1 MHPLW
6 LASWYPD
13 RTAPFNGDFVQRH
26 ALALSGQMP
35 VTVIHV
41 AKEEAAVGE
50 GRATRGAA
58 EKGRAPQG
66 AAEERRAVQGRH
78 AAGAPA
84 QTLTRRGNL
93 TERITYVRSPA
104 PGRGPW
110 NKLLSQVRTFRAY
123 HKAFRDHV
131 RENGKPELVHVH
143 VCMTAGLY
151 ALFLR
156 WTRGI
161 PYVVTEH
168 YTAYIPGSPEDFYSR
183 PLPYRVFNRMILR
196 RARAVHSVSRF
207 LLEQMERIAP
217 LQRTIVIPNAV
228 DTGLFHAEAGT
239 ADTPYRFI
247 HISSF
252 QPFKNVPGI
261 LDAFALL
268 HQRRKDWEL
277 VLVGP
282 AGEDIRAYGAAKN
295 LPLHWTGEIPYTQVA
310 EWLRT
315 AGALV
320 HFSWVEN
327 QPCVISEALCCGVPV
342 VAAAVGGIPEVL
354 GQGAEGGVG
363 SEDALKGRDNT
374 AAAILAKCGLL
385 VPSRDVPALAD
396 ALERII
402 NTPCDREAL
411 ASAAT
416 AIYSYEVVGSAL
428 ASLEME
434 AKTIHSYTT

>member
-26 ALALSGQMP
+26 ALALSERMP

-41 AKEEAAVGE
+41 AREDAAG
-50 GRATRGAA
+50 TRRDAKNVAA
-58 EKGRAPQG
+58 GPT
-66 AAEERRAVQGRH
+66 H
-78 AAGAPA
+78 AAPAPA

-93 TERITYVRSPA
+93 TERIVYVRAPA
-104 PGRGPW
+104 ARWSPW
-110 NKLLSQVRTFRAY
+110 NKLLSQIRTFRA
-123 HKAFRDHV
+123 HHGAFRDHV

-168 YTAYIPGSPEDFYSR
+168 YSVYIPGSPEDFYSR
-183 PLPYRVFNRMILR
+183 PLLYRVFNRMILR
-196 RARAVHSVSRF
+196 RARAVHSVSQF
-207 LLEQMERIAP
+207 LLEHMERITP
-217 LQRTIVIPNAV
+217 LRRTVVIPNAV
-228 DTGLFHAEAGT
+228 DTRLFHAGAAGAT
-239 ADTPYRFI
+239 SGAGRAAGNAPGATGAPFRFM
-247 HISSF
+247 HISGF
-252 QPFKNVPGI
+252 QPLKNVPGI

-268 HQRRKDWEL
+268 RQKRRDWEL
-277 VLVGP
+277 VLIGP
-282 AGEDIRAYGAAKN
+282 AGEDIRAYGADKN
-295 LPLHWTGEIPYTQVA
+295 LPLRWTGEIPYAQVA

-354 GQGAEGGVG
+354 GPGAAPHGAEC
-363 SEDALKGRDNT
+363 S
-374 AAAILAKCGLL
+374 LL
-385 VPSRDVPALAD
+385 VPSRDVAALAD
-396 ALERII
+396 ALERMMDIS
-402 NTPCDREAL
+402 CDREAL
-411 ASAAT
+411 AAT
-416 AIYSYEVVGSAL
+416 AAGIYGYDVVGAAL
-428 ASLEME
+428 ALLEAE
-434 AKTIHSYTT
+434 AKTTHS